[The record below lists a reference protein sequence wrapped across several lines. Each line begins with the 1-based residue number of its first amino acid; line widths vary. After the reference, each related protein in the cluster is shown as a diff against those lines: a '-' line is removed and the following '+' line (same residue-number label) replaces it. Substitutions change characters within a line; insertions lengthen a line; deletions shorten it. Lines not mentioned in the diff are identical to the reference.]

1 MEDYASLREENM
13 ALEQRN
19 FSLLNKQEKL
29 DNELK
34 SITLNNE
41 DLQRKFDM
49 TKLEAENSMR

>member
-1 MEDYASLREENM
+1 MEDYASLKEENM